1 MSFMATFSKM
11 LMILFAITMG
21 YLANRLKILD
31 DGSNRKLTKLVLN
44 ITIPGLI
51 LSAVMTGEAQP
62 EVGTVLS
69 VWKMAAVYYAVEL
82 LAVLVVPALLG
93 GTDRQKGVW
102 RFSLLFTNAIFIGY
116 SVLGALYGE
125 RAVFYAVL
133 LTLPVN
139 ALSFSVG
146 PLMLGGSRRFSW
158 KSLCT
163 PSFLSS
169 VLSLVIVL
177 AGIQVPA
184 YAVEVLGFVGDMT
197 APLSLLVL
205 GSVLAGMPLGK
216 VFAMPRIWA
225 LSLVR
230 LVAMPVLLLVCLRPL
245 GLDPVVLSTGVIIM
259 ATPAAV
265 NGFMLAIEH
274 DGDSECMAQTI
285 FLSTLCS
292 IVTIPLVATLI

>member
-11 LMILFAITMG
+11 LMILFAISMG

-82 LAVLVVPALLG
+82 VAVLVVPALLG

-169 VLSLVIVL
+169 VLSLAIVL

-184 YAVEVLGFVGDMT
+184 YAGEVLGFVGDMT

-230 LVAMPVLLLVCLRPL
+230 LVAMPVLLMVCLRPL

>member
-11 LMILFAITMG
+11 LMILFAISMG

-82 LAVLVVPALLG
+82 LAVLVVPPLLG

-184 YAVEVLGFVGDMT
+184 YAGEVLGFVGDMT

-225 LSLVR
+225 LSIVR

>member
-11 LMILFAITMG
+11 LMILFAISMG

-82 LAVLVVPALLG
+82 LAVLVVPPLLG

-184 YAVEVLGFVGDMT
+184 YAGEVLGFVGDMT

>member
-1 MSFMATFSKM
+1 MATFSKM
-11 LMILFAITMG
+11 LMILFAISMG

-82 LAVLVVPALLG
+82 LAVLVVPPLLG

-102 RFSLLFTNAIFIGY
+102 HFSLLFTNAIFIGY

-184 YAVEVLGFVGDMT
+184 YAGEVLGFVGDMT

>member
-1 MSFMATFSKM
+1 MATFSKM
-11 LMILFAITMG
+11 LMILFAISMG

-82 LAVLVVPALLG
+82 LAVLVVPPLLG

-184 YAVEVLGFVGDMT
+184 YAGEVLGFVGDMT

-216 VFAMPRIWA
+216 VFAMPRIWV
-225 LSLVR
+225 LSIVR

-245 GLDPVVLSTGVIIM
+245 GLDPIVLSTGVIIM

>member
-1 MSFMATFSKM
+1 MATFSKM
-11 LMILFAITMG
+11 LMILFAISMG

-82 LAVLVVPALLG
+82 LAVLVVPPLLG

-184 YAVEVLGFVGDMT
+184 YAGEVLGFVGDMT

-230 LVAMPVLLLVCLRPL
+230 LIAMPVLLLVCLRPL
-245 GLDPVVLSTGVIIM
+245 GLDPIVLSTGVIIM

>member
-1 MSFMATFSKM
+1 MATFSKM
-11 LMILFAITMG
+11 LMILFAISMG

-169 VLSLVIVL
+169 VVSLVIVL

-184 YAVEVLGFVGDMT
+184 YAGEVLGFVGDMT

-225 LSLVR
+225 LSIVR

>member
-11 LMILFAITMG
+11 LMILFAISMG

-82 LAVLVVPALLG
+82 LALLVVPALLG

-169 VLSLVIVL
+169 VLSLAIVL

-184 YAVEVLGFVGDMT
+184 YAGEVLGFVGDMT

-230 LVAMPVLLLVCLRPL
+230 LVIMPVLLLVCLRPL

>member
-11 LMILFAITMG
+11 LMILFAISMG

-93 GTDRQKGVW
+93 GTERQKGVW

-184 YAVEVLGFVGDMT
+184 YAGEVLGFVGDMT

-225 LSLVR
+225 LSIVR

>member
-11 LMILFAITMG
+11 LMILFAISMG

-169 VLSLVIVL
+169 VVSLVIVL

-184 YAVEVLGFVGDMT
+184 YAGEVLGFVGDMT

-205 GSVLAGMPLGK
+205 GSVLAGMPLGT

-225 LSLVR
+225 LSIVR

>member
-11 LMILFAITMG
+11 LMILFAISMG

-62 EVGTVLS
+62 EVNAVLS

-82 LAVLVVPALLG
+82 LALLVVPALLG

-184 YAVEVLGFVGDMT
+184 YAGEVLGFVGDMT

-230 LVAMPVLLLVCLRPL
+230 LVIMPVLLLVCLRPL

>member
-11 LMILFAITMG
+11 LMILFAISMG

-93 GTDRQKGVW
+93 GTERQKGVW

-184 YAVEVLGFVGDMT
+184 YAGEVLGFVGDMT

-216 VFAMPRIWA
+216 VFAMLRIWA

-230 LVAMPVLLLVCLRPL
+230 LVIMPVLLLVCLRPL

>member
-11 LMILFAITMG
+11 LMILFAISMG

-169 VLSLVIVL
+169 VVSLVIVL

-184 YAVEVLGFVGDMT
+184 YAGEVLGFVGDMT

-225 LSLVR
+225 LSIVR

>member
-1 MSFMATFSKM
+1 MSFFDTFCEM
-11 LMILFAITMG
+11 LVIFFAIAMG

-82 LAVLVVPALLG
+82 LAVLVVPPLLG

-169 VLSLVIVL
+169 VVSLVIVL

-184 YAVEVLGFVGDMT
+184 YAGEVLGFVGDMT

-225 LSLVR
+225 LSIVR

>member
-11 LMILFAITMG
+11 LMILFAISMG

-62 EVGTVLS
+62 EVNTVLS

-93 GTDRQKGVW
+93 GTERQKGVW

-184 YAVEVLGFVGDMT
+184 YAGEVLGFVGDMT

>member
-11 LMILFAITMG
+11 LMILFAISMG

-169 VLSLVIVL
+169 VLSLAIVL

-184 YAVEVLGFVGDMT
+184 YAGEVLGFVGDMT

>member
-1 MSFMATFSKM
+1 MATFSKM
-11 LMILFAITMG
+11 LMILFAISMG

-169 VLSLVIVL
+169 VVSLVIVL

-184 YAVEVLGFVGDMT
+184 YAGEVLGFVGDMT

>member
-11 LMILFAITMG
+11 LMILFAISMG

-62 EVGTVLS
+62 EVSTVLS

-146 PLMLGGSRRFSW
+146 PLMLGGSRRFSC

-169 VLSLVIVL
+169 VVSLVIVL

-184 YAVEVLGFVGDMT
+184 YAGEVLGFVGDMT

>member
-1 MSFMATFSKM
+1 MATFSKM
-11 LMILFAITMG
+11 LMILFAISMG

-82 LAVLVVPALLG
+82 LAVLVVPPLLG

-184 YAVEVLGFVGDMT
+184 YAGEVLGFVGDMT

>member
-1 MSFMATFSKM
+1 MATFSKM
-11 LMILFAITMG
+11 LMILFAISMG

-184 YAVEVLGFVGDMT
+184 YAGEVLGFVGDMT

-225 LSLVR
+225 LSFVR

-245 GLDPVVLSTGVIIM
+245 GLDPIVLSTGVIIM

>member
-1 MSFMATFSKM
+1 MATFSKM
-11 LMILFAITMG
+11 LMILFAISMG
-21 YLANRLKILD
+21 YLANRLKILN

-169 VLSLVIVL
+169 VVSLVIVL

-184 YAVEVLGFVGDMT
+184 YAGEVLGFVGDMT

-225 LSLVR
+225 LSIVR

>member
-11 LMILFAITMG
+11 LMILFAISMG

-184 YAVEVLGFVGDMT
+184 YAGEVLGFVGDMT

>member
-1 MSFMATFSKM
+1 MATFSKM
-11 LMILFAITMG
+11 LMILFAIAMG
-21 YLANRLKILD
+21 YLANRLQILND
-31 DGSNRKLTKLVLN
+31 DSNRKLTKLVLN

-69 VWKMAAVYYAVEL
+69 VWKMAAVYYLVEL
-82 LAVLVVPALLG
+82 GMVLIVPRLLG
-93 GTDRQKGVW
+93 GTARQKGVW
-102 RFSLLFTNAIFIGY
+102 QFSLFFTNAIFIGY
-116 SVLGALYGE
+116 SVLNALYGE
-125 RAVFYAVL
+125 WAVFYAVM

-139 ALSFSVG
+139 ALSFSIG
-146 PLMLGGSRRFSW
+146 PLMLGGRQRFNWRSV
-158 KSLCT
+158 CT
-163 PSFLSS
+163 PSFISS
-169 VLSLVIVL
+169 VLSLIIVL
-177 AGIQVPA
+177 TGIQIPA
-184 YAVEVLGFVGDMT
+184 YAGEVLGFVGDMT

-216 VFAMPRIWA
+216 VFAMPRIWI
-225 LSLVR
+225 LSAFR
-230 LVAMPVLLLVCLRPL
+230 LVIMPVLLLVLLRPL

-265 NGFMLAIEH
+265 NGFMLSIEYG
-274 DGDSECMAQTI
+274 GDSDCMAQTI

>member
-11 LMILFAITMG
+11 LMILFAISMG

-82 LAVLVVPALLG
+82 LALLVVPALLG

-169 VLSLVIVL
+169 VLSLAIVL

-184 YAVEVLGFVGDMT
+184 YAGEVLGFVGDMT

>member
-11 LMILFAITMG
+11 LMILFAISMG

-93 GTDRQKGVW
+93 GTERQKGVW

-184 YAVEVLGFVGDMT
+184 YAGEVLGFVGDMT

>member
-11 LMILFAITMG
+11 LMILFAISMG

-93 GTDRQKGVW
+93 GTERQKGVW

-169 VLSLVIVL
+169 VVSLVIVL

-184 YAVEVLGFVGDMT
+184 YAGEVLGFVGDMT

-225 LSLVR
+225 LSIVR

>member
-11 LMILFAITMG
+11 LMILFAISMG

-93 GTDRQKGVW
+93 GTERQKGVW

-169 VLSLVIVL
+169 VLSLAIVL

-184 YAVEVLGFVGDMT
+184 YAGEVLGFVGDMT

>member
-11 LMILFAITMG
+11 LMILFAISMG
-21 YLANRLKILD
+21 YLANRLQILD

-169 VLSLVIVL
+169 VVSLVIVL

-184 YAVEVLGFVGDMT
+184 YAGEVLGFVGDMT

-225 LSLVR
+225 LSIVR

>member
-11 LMILFAITMG
+11 LMILFAISMG

-82 LAVLVVPALLG
+82 LALLVVPALLG

-184 YAVEVLGFVGDMT
+184 YAGEVLGFVGDMT

-230 LVAMPVLLLVCLRPL
+230 LVIMPVLLLVCLRPL

>member
-11 LMILFAITMG
+11 LMILFAISMG

-82 LAVLVVPALLG
+82 LAVLVVPPLLG

-169 VLSLVIVL
+169 VVSLVIVL

-184 YAVEVLGFVGDMT
+184 YAGEVLGFVGDMT

-225 LSLVR
+225 LSIVR

>member
-1 MSFMATFSKM
+1 MATFSKM
-11 LMILFAITMG
+11 LMILFAISMG

-82 LAVLVVPALLG
+82 VAVLVVPALLG

-184 YAVEVLGFVGDMT
+184 YAGEVLGFVGDMT

-216 VFAMPRIWA
+216 VFAMPRIWV
-225 LSLVR
+225 LSIVR